1 MFLRHSLSI
10 LGEIIPVFLVA
21 VICSSL
27 IDLYLP
33 SNYFEKIENN
43 YIADSKVKTSLGLV
57 FAAVL
62 GALIPICTCGMI
74 PLAIGLL
81 KKSLNW
87 KYILAFL
94 LAGSASSISA
104 LILNFVVLA
113 WESTLWRFNFAVLF
127 AVINVVLFALFFKEA
142 VADIIEAK
150 LTEIEEKKKGCCGP
164 KLSWFRKICFDLKET
179 SLQFFPW
186 ITFAVFIAS
195 LMHFNHEFILAKAG
209 TLLQNE
215 FISPF
220 FMSLIAFPLYLCAGA
235 DVAMSAEFLD
245 LGVALGSVLAFM
257 TASPGVNFTTLV
269 VYKQAF
275 SLRVALALTV
285 FPVLVISLLGIVYNL
300 LFL

>member
-1 MFLRHSLSI
+1 MEI
-10 LGEIIPVFLVA
+10 LPVFLIA

-33 SNYFEKIENN
+33 NNYFEKIENN
-43 YIADSKVKTSLGLV
+43 FIGDSKFKASLGLV
-57 FAAVL
+57 VAAVL

-81 KKSLNW
+81 KKKLNW
-87 KYILAFL
+87 KFILAFL
-94 LAGSASSISA
+94 LAGNACSISA
-104 LILNFVVLA
+104 LILNLGVLG

-127 AVINVVLFALFFKEA
+127 AVINVLLFSLFYSEA
-142 VADIIEAK
+142 IAGIIEAK
-150 LTEIEEKKKGCCGP
+150 LAETEEKKKGCCGP
-164 KLSWFRKICFDLKET
+164 KVSKLKKIWSDLKET
-179 SLQFFPW
+179 SLQFLPW
-186 ITFAVFIAS
+186 IIFAVLVAS
-195 LMHFNHEFILAKAG
+195 LMHFNHDFVLTNAG
-209 TLLQNE
+209 ALLQNE
-215 FISPF
+215 LVSPF

-275 SLRVALALTV
+275 DIRVAVALTV
-285 FPVLVISLLGIVYNL
+285 FPVLVISFLGVVFNL
-300 LFL
+300 LT